1 MSLRKMFRKLG
12 TQMTRC
18 YLSLGTGCACPIC
31 GWSGHAFMRRA
42 YANKPADT
50 LLCPVCGSS
59 ERHRFAYLTL
69 KSRLAAHAE
78 NTLHFAPEKSI
89 APWLKSMSK
98 GYLSVDIASP
108 TAMQKMDITD
118 LRLPD
123 GSFSLVWCSHVL
135 EHIEDDRKALAE
147 LYRVLKP
154 AGVAVIMVP
163 IYGDKTIEDPGI
175 TTPEGRLKHFMQED
189 HVRLYGLDFK
199 NRLAESGFSVAM
211 IQTSDMPAESVEKYG
226 LEYPSTKEIFLCT
239 KPAGN

>member
-1 MSLRKMFRKLG
+1 MSLKKTFRKLG
-12 TQMTRC
+12 SQMTRC
-18 YLSLGTGCACPIC
+18 YLSLGTGCECPIC
-31 GWSGHAFMRRA
+31 GWRGHAFMRRA

-50 LLCPVCGSS
+50 FLCPACGSS
-59 ERHRFAYLTL
+59 ERHRFAYLAL
-69 KSRLAAHAE
+69 KNRLAALAE
-78 NTLHFAPEKSI
+78 NTLHFAPEKSS
-89 APWLKSMSK
+89 APWLQSLAKK
-98 GYLSVDIASP
+98 YLSVDIASP

-135 EHIEDDRKALAE
+135 EHIEDDHKALAE

-163 IYGDKTIEDPGI
+163 IYGDKTFEDPGI

-199 NRLAESGFSVAM
+199 NRLAESGFSVEM
-211 IQTSDMPAESVEKYG
+211 IQTSDMPAESVRKHG

-239 KPAGN
+239 KPAGI